1 LWNNPSIGNV
11 VFGKNVMSFEALS
24 TKVLDYW
31 VVAGDTPAQIVESY
45 ADATGKVRLSSHAA
59 KDLVVNVLL
68 FRYQ

>member
-1 LWNNPSIGNV
+1 
-11 VFGKNVMSFEALS
+11 MSFEALS

-45 ADATGKVRLSSHAA
+45 ADATGKVMLSSHAA